1 MKNQKVKI
9 RRYQEAEVVNFGKR
23 LKEAR
28 MADGRSVQVLATMA
42 GISLGYWYQLEK
54 EDREWISE
62 EVLRSIE
69 SVLNLDFGAQFSYD
83 KQEVS

>member
-28 MADGRSVQVLATMA
+28 TADGRSVQVLATMA

-69 SVLNLDFGAQFSYD
+69 SVLNLDFGAEFSYD
-83 KQEVS
+83 KQSVS